1 MKPEV
6 SMQSGYEKLAYR
18 NNLSGVKDIALKI
31 HNLYHL
37 INKKQWG
44 FIILESHKD
53 MTMAGLFLGWGVGFS
68 FLSFLFLSLLLYKW
82 KFSTLSVQFC
92 SAENMLWEACGLW
105 GEIIF
110 SGEKRIETDFFFSVK
125 FKTLLMLLNW
135 YIILMPLRT
144 PIIKNSPEFSLV
156 WVSLFSF

>member
-1 MKPEV
+1 
-6 SMQSGYEKLAYR
+6 MQSGYEKLAYR

-68 FLSFLFLSLLLYKW
+68 F
-82 KFSTLSVQFC
+82 
-92 SAENMLWEACGLW
+92 
-105 GEIIF
+105 
-110 SGEKRIETDFFFSVK
+110 FFF
-125 FKTLLMLLNW
+125 L
-135 YIILMPLRT
+135 
-144 PIIKNSPEFSLV
+144 E
-156 WVSLFSF
+156 SFAL